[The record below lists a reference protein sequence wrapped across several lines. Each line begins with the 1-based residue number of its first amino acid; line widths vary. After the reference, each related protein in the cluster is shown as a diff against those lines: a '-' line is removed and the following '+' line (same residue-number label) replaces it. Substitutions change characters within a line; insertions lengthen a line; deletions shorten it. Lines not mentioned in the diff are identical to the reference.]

1 MTVMIEVSHGE
12 FVDRMT
18 ILEIKAARIQEPAKL
33 TNIRRELAALAQVW
47 ARVSATHQAELQAA
61 RAELKTINE
70 RLWDIED
77 AIRLHE
83 RMKNFDTTFIE
94 LARSVYIT
102 NDRRAGLKKRID
114 ALLGSRFSEEK
125 SYQSY

>member
-12 FVDRMT
+12 LVDKMT
-18 ILEIKAARIQEPAKL
+18 ILEIKAARIHEPAKL
-33 TNIRRELAALAQVW
+33 TNIRKELDALAQVW
-47 ARVSATHQAELQAA
+47 ARVGAAQQAELQAA
-61 RAELKTINE
+61 RAELKSINE

-77 AIRLHE
+77 AIRVHE
-83 RMKNFDTTFIE
+83 RMMNFDTTFIE